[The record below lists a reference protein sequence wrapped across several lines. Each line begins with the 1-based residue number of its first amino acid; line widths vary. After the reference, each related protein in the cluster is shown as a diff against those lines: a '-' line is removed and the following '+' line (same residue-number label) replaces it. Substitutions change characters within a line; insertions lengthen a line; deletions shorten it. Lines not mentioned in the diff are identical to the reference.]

1 MLRAVSAEPQN
12 LPEPTYVVLK
22 DGETIGP
29 LSEADFNAGLESGR
43 FTPDDMVRNEAS
55 PVWTRIRKLTV
66 QPSGSSEAHPLGWAW
81 LARTGWAKLRADA
94 SEQPLRLGL
103 VGIGVGLVALFLSR
117 WTFLI
122 WLPWLVLPATL
133 GTFQLVGGRMVRGL
147 FLLGL
152 PVAISLYVMM
162 HSVEA
167 PPARIE
173 QPVPIVAASTPSPAF
188 PSTISPKPAPP
199 VTVPQQVALLPDTK
213 IEREK
218 EPTALAVPSPTPSTP
233 VPASPT
239 PSPVAAL
246 PPHIPELDKAG
257 EAPAHSPGFMTQV
270 TDWWKSVANSVPAV
284 GSKPEGGPVAL
295 PTPKAELPPLKA
307 AEEKSDSPVASGD
320 LLQQHRNAFVVIK
333 GANGSGSGFVCR
345 MNGTTWLITN
355 IHVAAGIKGWRLT
368 RLDGSQLQPGASF
381 AGGPRDAVRMSL
393 ASDESGAFEVISD
406 FDRNVT
412 IGDQVEVLGNA
423 EGAGVVTNLPG
434 EVTGIGPDRI
444 EVTAQ
449 FVPGNSGSPI
459 VHVKTGKVIGI
470 ATYLSK
476 RNVDFDDKT
485 QRKDQNGDDDK
496 WRRFGYRLD
505 NVPKWEPVVWGA
517 FQGEAEQLRK
527 IELLTSDLFGLLRQS
542 RLTST
547 SGIETDALRRPTA
560 DWLAVMQ
567 RPRLSPADR
576 ATANTRFLSELRALV
591 RNDMVAAEAQLR
603 YSYFR
608 ERLQRERRIRD
619 VLYQDFDSELR
630 RRTAPRL

>member
-29 LSEADFNAGLESGR
+29 LSEADFNVGLESGR
-43 FTPDDMVRNEAS
+43 FSPDDMVRNEAS

-66 QPSGSSEAHPLGWAW
+66 QPAVSSEARPLGWAW
-81 LARTGWAKLRADA
+81 LARTAWAMLRADA

-103 VGIGVGLVALFLSR
+103 VGIGVGLVALFLSQ
-117 WTFLI
+117 WTLLI
-122 WLPWLVLPATL
+122 WLPWLVLAATL
-133 GTFQLVGGRMVRGL
+133 GTFQLVGGRLVRGL

-162 HSVEA
+162 HSVET

-173 QPVPIVAASTPSPAF
+173 QPVPIAAAAPPAPAF
-188 PSTISPKPAPP
+188 PATISPEPAPP
-199 VTVPQQVALLPDTK
+199 VTVPQQVALLPDAK
-213 IEREK
+213 IERE
-218 EPTALAVPSPTPSTP
+218 PAALAVPSPTPSTP

-246 PPHIPELDKAG
+246 PPHVPELDKPG
-257 EAPAHSPGFMTQV
+257 EASAHSPGFMTQV

-284 GSKPEGGPVAL
+284 GSKTEGGPVAL

-307 AEEKSDSPVASGD
+307 AGEKSDSPAASGD
-320 LLQQHRNAFVVIK
+320 LLQQHRNAFVVVK

-345 MNGTTWLITN
+345 MNGTTWLFTN

-381 AGGPRDAVRMSL
+381 AGGPRDAVRMAL

-476 RNVDFDDKT
+476 RNVDFDDKN
-485 QRKDQNGDDDK
+485 QRKDQSGDEDK

-567 RPRLSPADR
+567 RSRLSPADR
-576 ATANTRFLSELRALV
+576 ATANTRFLSELRGLV
-591 RNDMVAAEAQLR
+591 RNDVVAAEAQLR

-608 ERLQRERRIRD
+608 ERLQRERQIRD
-619 VLYQDFDSELR
+619 VLYQDFDTELR